1 MDHYCVF
8 GNPIAH
14 SKSPWIHTE
23 FARLTQQTLCY
34 EATLAPLENFSSTVH
49 AFFSNGGKGCN
60 VTVPFKEEAWRLA
73 SKRSPH
79 AEKAGAVNT
88 LWQDAAGLLH
98 GDNTDG
104 VGLVRDITKNAGF
117 SLQNKRILIVGAG
130 GAVRG
135 VISPI
140 LAENPAQLVITNRTL
155 SKAQTLVEIFS
166 DEGALSVSAIND
178 LGTQSFDVLING
190 TSASLQGDA
199 LRLDPHLLAPGA
211 LAFDMMYGPS
221 LTPFLAWAKTA
232 GAETRDGLGML
243 VEQAAEAFH
252 IWRNIRPDTATV
264 LAELRQK
271 ISA

>member
-104 VGLVRDITKNAGF
+104 VGLVLLRR
-117 SLQNKRILIVGAG
+117 LQDRAFV
-130 GAVRG
+130 
-135 VISPI
+135 
-140 LAENPAQLVITNRTL
+140 
-155 SKAQTLVEIFS
+155 
-166 DEGALSVSAIND
+166 
-178 LGTQSFDVLING
+178 
-190 TSASLQGDA
+190 
-199 LRLDPHLLAPGA
+199 LAPDVHAAAGLQA
-211 LAFDMMYGPS
+211 GNLGVAAHRAFD
-221 LTPFLAWAKTA
+221 F
-232 GAETRDGLGML
+232 R
-243 VEQAAEAFH
+243 
-252 IWRNIRPDTATV
+252 
-264 LAELRQK
+264 
-271 ISA
+271 